1 MKILHTSYIEISK
14 SALEHNL
21 QFLKNFIGSNVQI
34 SSVVK
39 GNAYGHGLEV
49 FVPIAENCGI
59 NHFSVFSADEALRVL
74 KSSTKKSTIMIMGY
88 IDNEQLEWAIENNIE
103 FYVFELDRLEKTL
116 QAAKR
121 VGKIAKLHIEVETGM
136 NRTGFTFDQIPAVL
150 QFLKNNSSH
159 LCFKGLCTHFA
170 GAESIANYY
179 RIKKQ
184 QQLFK
189 KVVKKVALAG
199 LNPEQKHTACS
210 AAALRYP
217 KFQLD
222 MVRFG
227 IIQYGFFPNKEILIE
242 YLTKNKETE
251 NPLKRLI
258 SWKSSVMDVNKVKT
272 GEFIGYGTS
281 YLANSNLKIATI
293 PVGYSHGFSRN
304 LSNQGI
310 VLINGQRVNVIGTV
324 NMNMI
329 TVDVTQLNTIKKGDE
344 VVLIGKQGDL
354 EISVSSFSE
363 FSEQLNYELLTR
375 LPSNLPRLVV
385 D

>member
-88 IDNEQLEWAIENNIE
+88 IDNEKLEWAIENNIE